1 MITVKL
7 AFKEF
12 IKSETNVPGGMG
24 DYATGAYMSTS
35 QTGSETS
42 SDKRGLMPSTDLGIV
57 NGRPVTGKIIT
68 VKYKE
73 NPIRIATQ
81 DSHGKIYWVAL
92 TKHEYDRISPSP
104 RVGKMM
110 TVVYQGDTQHI
121 DKIMVHG

>member
-81 DSHGKIYWVAL
+81 DSHGKIL
-92 TKHEYDRISPSP
+92 GCPNKT
-104 RVGKMM
+104 RV
-110 TVVYQGDTQHI
+110 
-121 DKIMVHG
+121 